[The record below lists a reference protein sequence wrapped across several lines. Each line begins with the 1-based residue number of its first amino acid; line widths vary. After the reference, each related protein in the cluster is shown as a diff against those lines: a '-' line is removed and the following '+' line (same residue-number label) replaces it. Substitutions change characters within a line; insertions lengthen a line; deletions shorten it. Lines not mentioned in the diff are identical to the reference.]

1 MANERPSMTPIPDY
15 LQALLSELPANL
27 RSGVSVPTLSFQG
40 GVWQMRDGN
49 DVKRYTVKIDN
60 TDVAVPFID
69 VIIVGRNPDFSRV
82 YYEHPFDPNTPTAP
96 TCAASDGIKPD
107 EDIVEKQSPT
117 CATCK
122 NNVKGSKI
130 ATDGV
135 TLTTACGRVQRL
147 AVVPADDIEHKPML
161 LQFRGWSL
169 FDPDDNESAQQGSYA
184 FSQYKDELVNN
195 KASNLAIAITRISI
209 KSDGRPGV
217 TLRFSLRGW
226 IKREIALRVKE
237 ITTSEPVQMLTSGRF
252 YEYMKNQGAGVLTD
266 KREQFAAL
274 PAQASTPDVDIQLA
288 VGSAGGA
295 LPDSA
300 LVKPQF
306 AAQQPAPQPEPPEAK
321 AEPAKAVRNPSPR
334 RMASVKP
341 AAPVDTEGAAPPEA
355 DQAAVAPPAEAKP
368 AAVFDQASMD
378 KVVAEA
384 VAKALAAMRG
394 NGAAAAPTAAP
405 NAATPS
411 KPDDSDP
418 LEQVLGDWAK
428 L

>member
-1 MANERPSMTPIPDY
+1 MANERPPMTPIPDY
-15 LQALLSELPANL
+15 LQALLGELPANL

-169 FDPDDNESAQQGSYA
+169 FDPEDKESAQQGSYA

-226 IKREIALRVKE
+226 IKKEIALRVKE
-237 ITTSEPVQMLTSGRF
+237 IATSEPVQMLTSGRF
-252 YEYMKNQGAGVLTD
+252 YEYMKNQGPAALTD
-266 KREQFAAL
+266 NREQFAAL
-274 PAQASTPDVDIQLA
+274 PAQPAAPKAESPEVK
-288 VGSAGGA
+288 SA
-295 LPDSA
+295 PPEVKSA
-300 LVKPQF
+300 P
-306 AAQQPAPQPEPPEAK
+306 PEVEAEPTEAK

-341 AAPVDTEGAAPPEA
+341 PAPVDTEGAASPEA
-355 DQAAVAPPAEAKP
+355 DQAAVAPPAEAKS
-368 AAVFDQASMD
+368 AETFDKATMD

-405 NAATPS
+405 NAAAP